1 MAAIRGKHTKPELL
15 VRALL
20 RRIGIRYSLH
30 RKSLPGKPDIVLT
43 KRKTAIFVHGCF
55 WHMHR
60 CRYGKVV
67 PATNREFWQNKRLS
81 TVQRDKRKLQELRW
95 AGWHVVIVWEC
106 STKNSVRLEKR
117 LRLLL
122 GKI

>member
-1 MAAIRGKHTKPELL
+1 MAAIHGKHTKPELL

-20 RRIGIRYSLH
+20 RRIGLRYSLH

-60 CRYGKVV
+60 CRYGKVF
-67 PATNREFWQNKRLS
+67 PAHHREFWQNKRFG
-81 TVQRDKRKLQELRW
+81 TVQRDKRNLHELRS
-95 AGWHVVIVWEC
+95 AGWLVATAC
-106 STKNSVRLEKR
+106 D
-117 LRLLL
+117 
-122 GKI
+122 